1 MAVPVQR
8 GGAECQAVGVSCYF
22 LTVTSA
28 SLRFPPLGQ
37 IHMAFGDVH
46 ITPGYATHRVVLP
59 VKITGTWLDPEAP
72 TSNTAALLVG
82 TVWTS
87 QPYFRWLAGLEPRV
101 LTVRGFAVG
110 EEVVLSLS
118 DEQLIALE
126 RARGQDDIVL
136 NLKLQATL
144 LPPYEWVHPIS
155 EEETSFRISRTR
167 WLELLDQVGTEV
179 GILIRVPSPLIDSA
193 SELAPA
199 ASAEDTASLA
209 QATSR
214 LRQARA
220 ELRDHQWEPCVATCR
235 RVLEN
240 VARLVRLPSATA
252 LSKIKP
258 VDRSQDQRWAAIY
271 YDVKSMASA
280 AHHDDN
286 TTDGFSWNRADAE
299 AVLAATAGLLARY
312 TASV

>member
-1 MAVPVQR
+1 MSARRATP
-8 GGAECQAVGVSCYF
+8 CY
-22 LTVTSA
+22 VTTA
-28 SLRFPPLGQ
+28 SLRFLPLGQ

-46 ITPGYATHRVVLP
+46 LTPGSGTHRLVLP

-72 TSNTAALLVG
+72 TSNAAALLVG

-87 QPYFRWLAGLEPRV
+87 QPYFRWLAGLEPQV
-101 LTVRGFAVG
+101 LTLRGFAIG
-110 EEVVLSLS
+110 EELVLSLS

-126 RARGQDDIVL
+126 RARGEDDIVL

-144 LPPYEWVHPIS
+144 LPPYEGVHPITA
-155 EEETSFRISRTR
+155 EETTFRISRTR

-179 GILIRVPSPLIDSA
+179 GILLRVPSPLTDSPT
-193 SELAPA
+193 ELPPA
-199 ASAEDTASLA
+199 ASAEDAASLA
-209 QATSR
+209 QATAR

-220 ELRDHQWEPCVATCR
+220 ELRDHQWEHCVATCR

-240 VARLVRLPSATA
+240 IARLVNLPSGTA

-258 VDRSQDQRWAAIY
+258 EDRSQDERWAAIY

-280 AHHDDN
+280 AHHDDG
-286 TTDGFSWNRADAE
+286 TTEGFIWRRADAE
-299 AVLAATAGLLARY
+299 AVLATTASLLARY
-312 TASV
+312 TAGA